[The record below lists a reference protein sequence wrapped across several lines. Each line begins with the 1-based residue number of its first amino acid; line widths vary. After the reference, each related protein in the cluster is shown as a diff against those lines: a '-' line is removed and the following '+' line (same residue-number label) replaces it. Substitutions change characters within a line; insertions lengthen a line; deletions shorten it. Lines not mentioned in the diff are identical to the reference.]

1 MEQPEKSG
9 TGAEIR
15 RSNHPKRPHFLKI
28 SRNFWLFLI
37 DTALLFLS
45 GAVALFVRFGFD
57 FAEMR
62 KYASGVLLLILF
74 TSLSNLL
81 NGTYQIVWRYAQP
94 VEFLKLLRGLF
105 IGYASTVLFIH
116 FTRIAVLP
124 RSVGM
129 LTFLG
134 GYFLLFSARTTYQ
147 FLLSIRKASGKRIA
161 IVGAGDAGVI
171 LLNEIKR
178 TSYGHVLAFFDD
190 DPSKLHKTI
199 ANVKV
204 VGTIEQ
210 IDKFIDKLELDEILI
225 AIPSASKELIAR
237 ISDKVVGKGVALKT
251 FPPISQLLDRE
262 PTIEDLREISI
273 QDIIGREPVTVD
285 LRSISGYVSGKTV
298 LVTGAGGSIGSE
310 IARQV
315 SNFSPK
321 GLILL
326 GRGENS
332 IYEIYNEL
340 KEKAQNLDLIP
351 VIADVTD
358 EKLMDQVFSNYKP
371 DIVFHSAAHKHVFFM
386 QTNLYEALRVNTL
399 GTINLAKL
407 ACIHNVE
414 RFVFISTDKAVHPT
428 SYMGLSKRIAE
439 LYLLTIPKTCTTRIS
454 IVRFGNVIGSR
465 GSVLWKFKK
474 QIEKGG
480 PLTITDPR
488 MKRYWMSIPEAVSL
502 VIQSGAFSNS
512 RELYVLDMGEQ
523 IPVEKVAKTLAKL
536 MGKPDIPVVYTGAV
550 PGEKFE
556 EELFYEF
563 EIPEP
568 TDHPK
573 ISRVRYTEISLTSDQ
588 IETIV
593 KQAMELF
600 VIGKEKEAV
609 ELLKTIL
616 DAVVQ
621 SEQQK

>member
-1 MEQPEKSG
+1 MTNKRQKKENSQRNSTLEYSKIKLLLKS
-9 TGAEIR
+9 
-15 RSNHPKRPHFLKI
+15 
-28 SRNFWLFLI
+28 SRNLWLFFI

-45 GAVALFVRFGFD
+45 GAIALFVRFGFD
-57 FAEMR
+57 FTEMQ
-62 KYASGVLLLILF
+62 KYAPGVLMLIVF
-74 TSLSNLL
+74 TSLSNLF
-81 NGTYQIVWRYAQP
+81 NGTYKIVWRYAQP

-105 IGYASTVLFIH
+105 IGYALTVIFIH
-116 FTRIAVLP
+116 FTRITVLP

-147 FLLSIRKASGKRIA
+147 FLLGIRKSSGKRIG

-178 TSYGHVLAFFDD
+178 TNYGRVVAFFDD
-190 DPSKLHKTI
+190 DPAKLHRTI

-204 VGTIEQ
+204 VGTIDE
-210 IDKFIDKLELDEILI
+210 IDKFIDELELDEILI

-237 ISDKVVGKGVALKT
+237 VSDKVSGKRVTLKT

-262 PTIEDLREISI
+262 PTIADLREISI

-285 LRSISGYVSGKTV
+285 LNSISGYISGRTV
-298 LVTGAGGSIGSE
+298 LITGAGGSIGSE

-315 SNFSPK
+315 ANFSPK
-321 GLILL
+321 RLILL

-340 KEKAQNLDLIP
+340 KEKTTVFELIP

-358 EKLMDQVFSNYKP
+358 EKFMDQVFSSYNP
-371 DIVFHSAAHKHVFFM
+371 QIVFHAAAHKHVFFM

-399 GTINLAKL
+399 GTINLVKL
-407 ACIHNVE
+407 SCKYDVE

-439 LYLLTIPKTCTTRIS
+439 LYLLTIPETCSTRIA

-502 VIQSGAFSNS
+502 VIQAGAFSS
-512 RELYVLDMGEQ
+512 KRELYVLDMGEQ

-536 MGKPDIPVVYTGAV
+536 MGKPDIPVIYTGAV
-550 PGEKFE
+550 PGEKLE
-556 EELFYEF
+556 EELFYDF
-563 EIPEP
+563 EKPET

-573 ISRVRYTEISLTSDQ
+573 ISRVRYTQIALNSDEIES
-588 IETIV
+588 IV
-593 KQAMELF
+593 KKSMELY
-600 VIGKEKEAV
+600 ISGKEKEALD
-609 ELLKTIL
+609 LLQKIVN
-616 DAVVQ
+616 VV
-621 SEQQK
+621 SHGE

>member
-1 MEQPEKSG
+1 MTNKTQKKENSQRTSTLEYSKIKLLLKS
-9 TGAEIR
+9 
-15 RSNHPKRPHFLKI
+15 
-28 SRNFWLFLI
+28 SRNLWLFFI

-45 GAVALFVRFGFD
+45 GAIALFVRFGFD
-57 FAEMR
+57 FTEMQ
-62 KYASGVLLLILF
+62 KYAPGVLMLIVF
-74 TSLSNLL
+74 TSLSNLF
-81 NGTYQIVWRYAQP
+81 NGTYKIVWRYAQP

-105 IGYASTVLFIH
+105 IGYALTVIFIH
-116 FTRIAVLP
+116 FTRITVLP

-147 FLLSIRKASGKRIA
+147 FLLGIRKSSGKRIG

-178 TSYGHVLAFFDD
+178 TNYGRVVAFFDD
-190 DPSKLHKTI
+190 DPAKLHRTI

-204 VGTIEQ
+204 VGTIDE
-210 IDKFIDKLELDEILI
+210 IDKFIDELELDEILI
-225 AIPSASKELIAR
+225 AIPSASKELIER
-237 ISDKVVGKGVALKT
+237 VSDKVSGKHVTLKT

-262 PTIEDLREISI
+262 PTIADLREISI

-285 LRSISGYVSGKTV
+285 LNSISGYISGRTV

-315 SNFSPK
+315 ANFSPK
-321 GLILL
+321 RLILL

-340 KEKAQNLDLIP
+340 KEKTTAFELIP

-358 EKLMDQVFSNYKP
+358 EKFMDQVFSSYNP
-371 DIVFHSAAHKHVFFM
+371 QIVFHAAAHKHVFFM
-386 QTNLYEALRVNTL
+386 QTNLYEALRVNAL
-399 GTINLAKL
+399 GTINLVKL
-407 ACIHNVE
+407 SCKYDVE

-439 LYLLTIPKTCTTRIS
+439 LYLLTIPETCSTRIA

-502 VIQSGAFSNS
+502 VIQAGAFSS
-512 RELYVLDMGEQ
+512 KRELYVLDMGEQ

-536 MGKPDIPVVYTGAV
+536 MGKPDIPVIYTGAV
-550 PGEKFE
+550 PGEKLE
-556 EELFYEF
+556 EELFYDF
-563 EIPEP
+563 EKPEP

-573 ISRVRYTEISLTSDQ
+573 ISRVRYTQIALNSDEIES
-588 IETIV
+588 IV
-593 KQAMELF
+593 KKSMELY
-600 VIGKEKEAV
+600 ISGKEKEAV
-609 ELLKTIL
+609 DLLQKIVN
-616 DAVVQ
+616 VV
-621 SEQQK
+621 SRGE

>member
-1 MEQPEKSG
+1 LTNKRQKKENSQRNSTLEYSKIKLLLKS
-9 TGAEIR
+9 
-15 RSNHPKRPHFLKI
+15 
-28 SRNFWLFLI
+28 SRNLWLFFI

-45 GAVALFVRFGFD
+45 GAIALFVRFGFD
-57 FAEMR
+57 FTEMQ
-62 KYASGVLLLILF
+62 KYAPGVLMLIVF
-74 TSLSNLL
+74 TSLSNLF
-81 NGTYQIVWRYAQP
+81 NGTYKIVWRYAQP

-105 IGYASTVLFIH
+105 IGYALTVIFIH
-116 FTRIAVLP
+116 FTRITVLP

-147 FLLSIRKASGKRIA
+147 FLLGIRKSSGKRIG

-178 TSYGHVLAFFDD
+178 TNYGRVVAFFDD
-190 DPSKLHKTI
+190 DPAKLHRTI

-204 VGTIEQ
+204 VGTIDE
-210 IDKFIDKLELDEILI
+210 IDKFIDELELDEILI

-237 ISDKVVGKGVALKT
+237 VSDKVSGKRVTLKT

-262 PTIEDLREISI
+262 PTIADLREISI

-285 LRSISGYVSGKTV
+285 LNSISGYISGRTV
-298 LVTGAGGSIGSE
+298 LITGAGGSIGSE

-315 SNFSPK
+315 ANFSPK
-321 GLILL
+321 RLILL

-340 KEKAQNLDLIP
+340 KEKTTVFELIP

-358 EKLMDQVFSNYKP
+358 EKFMDQVFSSYNP
-371 DIVFHSAAHKHVFFM
+371 QIVFHAAAHKHVFFM

-399 GTINLAKL
+399 GTINLVKL
-407 ACIHNVE
+407 SCKYDVE

-439 LYLLTIPKTCTTRIS
+439 LYLLTIPETCSTRIA

-502 VIQSGAFSNS
+502 VIQAGAFSS
-512 RELYVLDMGEQ
+512 KRELYVLDMGEQ

-536 MGKPDIPVVYTGAV
+536 MGKPDIPVIYTGAV
-550 PGEKFE
+550 PGEKLE
-556 EELFYEF
+556 EELFYDF
-563 EIPEP
+563 EKPET

-573 ISRVRYTEISLTSDQ
+573 ISRVRYTQIALNSDEIES
-588 IETIV
+588 IV
-593 KQAMELF
+593 KKSMELY
-600 VIGKEKEAV
+600 ISGKEKEALD
-609 ELLKTIL
+609 LLQKIVN
-616 DAVVQ
+616 VV
-621 SEQQK
+621 SHGE